1 MITSFLTHTHTH
13 THTHTKFLSVAM
25 LLIMLFNSIDTK
37 AQIKVISNGNV
48 GLKLAPG
55 NFNQNPERQVHMR
68 GLLLI
73 DTVRYTNGGQ
83 EIGILLRKYNA
94 TTNPYCD
101 WGIDLD
107 GNGFEIFRGWPNAN
121 NGNFKFFIKESN
133 SYVGINTGN
142 PSYRLD
148 VNGSFRCYG
157 FTNSS
162 DERLKSNIKD
172 ISKSL
177 DLVLKLN
184 PKTYDLTIPVNDQ
197 STSQKLLPNGQ
208 KYANAEPEILKDQA
222 GFLAQEVKEIMPHLV
237 SEDNAGYLSLNYIGL
252 IPYLIDAIKEQNAK
266 IQDLQSQLQQCCS
279 KNLIQQDKLE
289 TERRKL
295 IINEP
300 NTFAALEQN
309 NPNPFN
315 QQTLIGYS
323 IPDNC
328 INSSLHIYD
337 LNGVELKN
345 YSINQ
350 KGKGTI
356 TVDGNS
362 LKAGMYLYTLICD
375 GKEIATKK
383 MILTSK

>member
-1 MITSFLTHTHTH
+1 MKNIFLTHTHTH
-13 THTHTKFLSVAM
+13 THIKFIGVLM
-25 LLIMLFNSIDTK
+25 LLTMLFSSTSVN
-37 AQIKVISNGNV
+37 AQLKVISNGNV

-55 NFNQNPERQVHMR
+55 NFNQDPERQVHMR

-133 SYVGINTGN
+133 SFVGINTGN

-148 VNGSFRCYG
+148 VNGTFRCYG

-172 ISKSL
+172 ITKSL
-177 DLVLKLN
+177 DLILKLN
-184 PKTYDLTIPVNDQ
+184 PKTYDLTIPANDQ
-197 STSQKLLPNGQ
+197 STSQKLLPNGER
-208 KYANAEPEILKDQA
+208 YTNAEPEILKDQA
-222 GFLAQEVKEIMPHLV
+222 GFLAQEVKEIMPQLV
-237 SEDNAGYLSLNYIGL
+237 SQDNAGYLSLNYIGL
-252 IPYLIDAIKEQNAK
+252 IPYLIDAIKEQDGK
-266 IQDLQSQLQQCCS
+266 IQDLQTQLQTCCT
-279 KNLIQQDKLE
+279 NKLDGSE
-289 TERRKL
+289 KSEIERKK
-295 IINEP
+295 IVENTP
-300 NTFAALEQN
+300 NTFASLEQN

-315 QQTLIGYS
+315 QQTLISYT

-328 INSSLHIYD
+328 TNSSLHIYN
-337 LNGVELKN
+337 LNGVELKS
-345 YSINQ
+345 YAINQ
-350 KGKGTI
+350 KGKGNVI
-356 TVDGNS
+356 VDGNS